1 MPQPDLV
8 VLAEGDLP
16 AGQHWILKAGG
27 ARGDFYTTLE
37 TIHPD
42 GHRDEGGMGGPPL
55 YPGTLLNTYT
65 GGSGR
70 GLLRL
75 VVRADPRVARV
86 RVQLAGGELLD
97 LPPLATGPISVC
109 RSSPR
114 CSPRPKPWFRSP
126 PSAQTAR
133 CSSRRTYPGTR
144 KAGDGSGGGAAIR
157 RLELTWPDAPIVLS
171 CSPLLGDTV

>member
-70 GLLRL
+70 GLRRVL
-75 VVRADPRVARV
+75 VRADPRVARV

-97 LPPLATGPISVC
+97 LPPLATRADLGVSFFATLLPPTEALVSVTAIGADGQVLEPQDLS
-109 RSSPR
+109 RHEEGWR
-114 CSPRPKPWFRSP
+114 RFR
-126 PSAQTAR
+126 
-133 CSSRRTYPGTR
+133 RRRGHPQ
-144 KAGDGSGGGAAIR
+144 A
-157 RLELTWPDAPIVLS
+157 
-171 CSPLLGDTV
+171 